1 MPKKVGP
8 YEIWAGNP
16 ARFIRKRFDDNTIK
30 RLEESMWWDFDD
42 DVLKEIGNLVPLP
55 ELFLEEAES
64 KEGNN

>member
-1 MPKKVGP
+1 
-8 YEIWAGNP
+8 
-16 ARFIRKRFDDNTIK
+16 
-30 RLEESMWWDFDD
+30 MWWDFDD